1 MRFLIL
7 ILVVFSCFCTPSYA
21 QLPTENVDSTEEEI
35 NYNPDENTVEN
46 SNGTTDLPQKS
57 RYEESTKKYY
67 SEDIKTNDFDRQ
79 KWQKDI
85 AGLDYT
91 IEEKKREKAEKK
103 PSKNGENREPFRISP
118 AFIFLIKW
126 FFILGAVAIIAF
138 FVYQFAM
145 GGDVFGPQSKRV
157 YGPPS
162 VKIDLAAVEENL
174 LESELDPLIR
184 QAINNKQFSLAVRLY
199 YLTIIKELSN
209 KGSIVWKKDKTNRTY
224 VREMNSHKLSDKF
237 KQITTTFERIWYGD
251 STIDEATFLKIQPNF
266 KDLLK
271 QI

>member
-1 MRFLIL
+1 MRFLTF
-7 ILVVFSCFCTPSYA
+7 ILVAFSCFCTPSYA
-21 QLPTENVDSTEEEI
+21 QIPMENVDSTEEEI

-46 SNGTTDLPQKS
+46 PDETTDLPQKS

-67 SEDIKTNDFDRQ
+67 SEDVKTNDFDRQ
-79 KWQKDI
+79 KWQKNI

-91 IEEKKREKAEKK
+91 IEEKKREKVEKK
-103 PSKNGENREPFRISP
+103 ASKNGENSEPFRISP

-138 FVYQFAM
+138 FIYQFAV

-157 YGPPS
+157 YGPS

-184 QAINNKQFSLAVRLY
+184 QAISDQQFSLAVRLY
-199 YLTIIKELSN
+199 YLATIKELSN

-237 KQITTTFERIWYGD
+237 KQITTTFERVWYGD
-251 STIDEATFLKIQPNF
+251 STIDEATFLKIQPDF
-266 KDLLK
+266 KELLK

>member
-1 MRFLIL
+1 MRFLTF
-7 ILVVFSCFCTPSYA
+7 ILVAFSCFYTPSYA
-21 QLPTENVDSTEEEI
+21 QIPMENVDSTEEEI
-35 NYNPDENTVEN
+35 NYTPDENTVEN
-46 SNGTTDLPQKS
+46 SDETTELPQKS
-57 RYEESTKKYY
+57 RYEESVKKYY

-91 IEEKKREKAEKK
+91 IEEKKKK
-103 PSKNGENREPFRISP
+103 EEANRASKRGENYNPTRISP
-118 AFIFLIKW
+118 ALASFVKW

-138 FVYQFAM
+138 FIYQFAV

-162 VKIDLAAVEENL
+162 VKIDLADVEDNL

-184 QAINNKQFSLAVRLY
+184 QAIFDKQFSLAVRLY
-199 YLTIIKELSN
+199 YLAIIKELSN
-209 KGSIVWKKDKTNRTY
+209 KKSIVWKKDKTNRTY

-237 KQITTTFERIWYGD
+237 KQITTTFERVWYGD
-251 STIDEATFLKIQPNF
+251 STIDEATFQKIQPDF